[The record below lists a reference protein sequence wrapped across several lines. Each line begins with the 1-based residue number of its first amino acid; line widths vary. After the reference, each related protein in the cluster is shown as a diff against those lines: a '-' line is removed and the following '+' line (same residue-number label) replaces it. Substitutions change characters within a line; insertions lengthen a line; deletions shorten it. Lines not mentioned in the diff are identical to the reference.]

1 MQIERAQWM
10 QKLLTATIEDP
21 EPAKK
26 ARAFVR
32 DVIVIEGPAWYMAF
46 FIRWE
51 AGWLKEV

>member
-26 ARAFVR
+26 ARAFVK

-46 FIRWE
+46 FIR
-51 AGWLKEV
+51 